1 MIRALVR
8 GVASLAALVWSCVLL
23 LLGVAVLASF
33 IAAFLGGFNG
43 VPPDEV
49 SMRSASVSAQV
60 PVRGREGARR

>member
-8 GVASLAALVWSCVLL
+8 GVGALAVLVWSCVFL

-43 VPPDEV
+43 VPPDET
-49 SMRSASVSAQV
+49 SMRSASVSQPV